1 MKYILASQSP
11 RRKELL
17 GRCKITFTIEPAK
30 GEEQIIGD
38 SPEEIVQNL
47 ALAKAQEIADQHR
60 DEDVLV
66 IGADTVVV
74 YEEQIL
80 GKPQDKEELISMI
93 RSLQGNTHKVYTG
106 VALIHA
112 QSGKV
117 KSFAEETKV
126 RFFPMTEE
134 EIISY
139 EATGDGY
146 DKAGGYGIQSEAAIF
161 IAGIEGDY
169 NNVVGLPIARL
180 YRELQNLV
188 KIEQGE
194 SNV

>member
-17 GRCKITFTIEPAK
+17 GRCKIEFTIEPAK
-30 GEEQIIGD
+30 GEEQMIGD

-60 DEDVLV
+60 DQDVLV

-146 DKAGGYGIQSEAAIF
+146 DKAGGYVIQSEAAIF

-180 YRELQNLV
+180 YRELQDF
-188 KIEQGE
+188 
-194 SNV
+194 